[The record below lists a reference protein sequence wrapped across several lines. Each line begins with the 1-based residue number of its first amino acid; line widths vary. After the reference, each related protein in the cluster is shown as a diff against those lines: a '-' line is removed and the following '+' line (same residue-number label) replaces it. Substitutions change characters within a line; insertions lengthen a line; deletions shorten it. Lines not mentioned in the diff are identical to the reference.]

1 MWPATRQVRIL
12 LSVKLESTVFKM
24 IFYRNWDKLRQTL
37 VEMINAIVDEF
48 LEPQHNELIPRD

>member
-1 MWPATRQVRIL
+1 
-12 LSVKLESTVFKM
+12 M